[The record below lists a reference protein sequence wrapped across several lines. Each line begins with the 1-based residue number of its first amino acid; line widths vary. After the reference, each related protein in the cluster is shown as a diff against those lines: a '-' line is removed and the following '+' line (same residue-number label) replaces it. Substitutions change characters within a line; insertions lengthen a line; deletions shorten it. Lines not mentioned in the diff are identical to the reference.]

1 MAPAGAAARPGPA
14 RPLARSARPPRKR
27 LPPRSLRPER
37 RLPAGRRAHARQSR
51 GPPALARGS
60 GRCPQPATAARRRRG
75 GQPRHGPLVL
85 TAILVGPA
93 AVSLLCLCGLQR
105 SSLSAGQLDLGPSLA
120 LRPFRAQTPSEQLE
134 AAVSLGGDSA
144 NKALTT
150 GPALSCSSSALQA
163 ANLPALQHRFMCRL
177 SG

>member
-1 MAPAGAAARPGPA
+1 
-14 RPLARSARPPRKR
+14 
-27 LPPRSLRPER
+27 
-37 RLPAGRRAHARQSR
+37 
-51 GPPALARGS
+51 
-60 GRCPQPATAARRRRG
+60 
-75 GQPRHGPLVL
+75 VL